1 MPTTLPWYNHCYA
14 ARFPVLLEG
23 VGKLFSGTFD
33 AIYSDTQTD
42 TLAVFLSCTVLALV
56 AALFFTLW
64 HNTKKLGIF
73 MVKFLV
79 TSVVVLI
86 CLFLMALLL
95 CLMVWVIT
103 RLLRFLFPQRFRSQ
117 APTKKKKK
125 KPSPAVTE
133 EDEE

>member
-1 MPTTLPWYNHCYA
+1 M
-14 ARFPVLLEG
+14 
-23 VGKLFSGTFD
+23 
-33 AIYSDTQTD
+33 I
-42 TLAVFLSCTVLALV
+42 
-56 AALFFTLW
+56 
-64 HNTKKLGIF
+64 
-73 MVKFLV
+73 KFLV

-117 APTKKKKK
+117 APAKKKKK

>member
-1 MPTTLPWYNHCYA
+1 
-14 ARFPVLLEG
+14 
-23 VGKLFSGTFD
+23 
-33 AIYSDTQTD
+33 
-42 TLAVFLSCTVLALV
+42 
-56 AALFFTLW
+56 
-64 HNTKKLGIF
+64 

-103 RLLRFLFPQRFRSQ
+103 RLLRFLFPQRFWPAQ
-117 APTKKKKK
+117 APAKKKKK
-125 KPSPAVTE
+125 KPSPDVTE

>member
-1 MPTTLPWYNHCYA
+1 
-14 ARFPVLLEG
+14 
-23 VGKLFSGTFD
+23 
-33 AIYSDTQTD
+33 
-42 TLAVFLSCTVLALV
+42 
-56 AALFFTLW
+56 
-64 HNTKKLGIF
+64 

-103 RLLRFLFPQRFRSQ
+103 RLLRFLFPQRFRPAQ
-117 APTKKKKK
+117 APAKRKKK

>member
-1 MPTTLPWYNHCYA
+1 
-14 ARFPVLLEG
+14 
-23 VGKLFSGTFD
+23 
-33 AIYSDTQTD
+33 
-42 TLAVFLSCTVLALV
+42 
-56 AALFFTLW
+56 
-64 HNTKKLGIF
+64 

-79 TSVVVLI
+79 TNVVVLI

-117 APTKKKKK
+117 APAKKKKK

>member
-1 MPTTLPWYNHCYA
+1 
-14 ARFPVLLEG
+14 
-23 VGKLFSGTFD
+23 
-33 AIYSDTQTD
+33 
-42 TLAVFLSCTVLALV
+42 
-56 AALFFTLW
+56 
-64 HNTKKLGIF
+64 

-125 KPSPAVTE
+125 NR
-133 EDEE
+133 EDEGNTFPRP